1 MMLGGRGRKERKAS
15 SASGKEGRRRQKKGQ
30 NLLSEL
36 SQVWIYVQYVGIGIG
51 SMGYDDK
58 NIRKLRCQHMS
69 IYEHMSMSIWIN
81 FPRTGKMAILC
92 PLKKR
97 KKVERLCGRT

>member
-1 MMLGGRGRKERKAS
+1 MMLGGRGRKERKA

-58 NIRKLRCQHMS
+58 HRKNCECRPVSQLVVR
-69 IYEHMSMSIWIN
+69 
-81 FPRTGKMAILC
+81 
-92 PLKKR
+92 
-97 KKVERLCGRT
+97 